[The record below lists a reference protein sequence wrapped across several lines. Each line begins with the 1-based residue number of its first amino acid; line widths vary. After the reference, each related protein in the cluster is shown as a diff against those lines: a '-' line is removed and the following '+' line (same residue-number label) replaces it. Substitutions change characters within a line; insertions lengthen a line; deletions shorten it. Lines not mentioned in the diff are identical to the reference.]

1 MDLKSVS
8 VIIPAHNRPEK
19 LRRLLRYYLE
29 TNIHIIVTDSSA
41 NVFPYLEE
49 FPGLN
54 YFHFPKAEFL
64 FKIHRILPLIDTKYV
79 VYCAD
84 DDFIVPQGIEQV
96 ISFLD
101 SNPDYDSAQGHYLS
115 YEVKKNR
122 IEFYPRY
129 IRNFEKDTNQATAD
143 ERLKELKKLY
153 ASLLYSVVRSTTFV
167 GMYEQCC
174 KEDGKPLFSN
184 LFLAEMYFNLFTL
197 MEGKNKTLPVFYG
210 AREKDYK
217 SATYTTTPLSVIRS
231 SPDYKEEYQS
241 FFNLVVGQLVSKQ
254 SMNIEKAENLLL
266 EILQDPKEDPLP
278 PFKRKLLNLLEKYGP
293 TEIMQKFFMHQYKAK
308 GLKNTKGMKSY
319 PITFSTPEKETIIR
333 YISTFK

>member
-1 MDLKSVS
+1 MDLKSVT
-8 VIIPAHNRPEK
+8 VVIPAHNRPEK
-19 LRRLLRYYLE
+19 LRRLLHYYVE
-29 TNIHIIVTDSSA
+29 TNIQIIVSDSSTKL
-41 NVFPYLEE
+41 FPYLHE

-64 FKIHRILPLIDTKYV
+64 FKIHQILPLIQTKYV

-122 IEFYPRY
+122 IEFYPGY
-129 IRNFEKDTNQATAD
+129 IRNFEKDTNQGTAY
-143 ERLKELKKLY
+143 ERLMELKKLY
-153 ASLLYSVVRSTTFV
+153 ASLLYSVVRSTTFIK
-167 GMYEQCC
+167 MYQQCYT
-174 KEDGKPLFSN
+174 KSGQLKFTN
-184 LFLAEMYFNLFTL
+184 LFLAEMYFNLFSL

-217 SATYTTTPLSVIRS
+217 SATYTTTPLSVLRN
-231 SPDYKEEYQS
+231 SPVYREEYQS
-241 FFNLVVGQLVSKQ
+241 FFNLVVGQLVSQ
-254 SMNIEKAENLLL
+254 QNMNLGKAESLLS

-278 PFKRKLLNLLEKYGP
+278 PFKRKLLNLLEKHGP
-293 TEIMQKFFMHQYKAK
+293 TELMKKFFRHQYKAK
-308 GLKNTKGMKSY
+308 GLKKTKGMRSY
-319 PITFSTPEKETIIR
+319 PVSFSTPEKETIIR
-333 YISTFK
+333 YISNFK